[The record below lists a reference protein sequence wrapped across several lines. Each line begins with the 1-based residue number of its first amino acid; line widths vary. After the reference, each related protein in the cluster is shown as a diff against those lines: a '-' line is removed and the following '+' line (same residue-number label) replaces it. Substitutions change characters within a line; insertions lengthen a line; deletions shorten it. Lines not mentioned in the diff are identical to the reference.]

1 MRSRRGNNIRNFFF
15 KNSKKDHVIG
25 DTIMTHQ
32 ECINCQEKYDINE
45 IIYFCRR
52 CGDLLE
58 IKYDYNKINERLSKS
73 NWQNVPLSVW
83 RYREFM
89 PVKDFSKIVSLNEGG
104 TGFHHSRRLSKI
116 LGIRQLY
123 VKNEGENPTGSFKD
137 RGMTVGVT
145 KAVELGVKSVICA
158 STGNTSASLA
168 AYAARAGLECTVL
181 IPAGKIAYG
190 KLSQAMIYGAKVIQV
205 NGNFDESLDIVLRL
219 SEKYKNIY
227 LLNSINP
234 FRIEGQKSLGFE
246 ICDQLNQKTPDRIIV
261 PVGNAGNIS
270 AIWKGL
276 KEFHKLGFLQELPKM
291 TGIQAIGSAPIV
303 HAIKNNSETI
313 IPVKSPE
320 TVATAI
326 RIGAPVSWKKA
337 LRAIKE
343 SDGTAETVT
352 DEEILDA
359 QKLLAQ
365 KEGLFVEP
373 ASASSIAGLKKLIQQ
388 GEIDEDEQ
396 VVCVTTGHGL
406 KDPDI
411 AVKISKKPI
420 KVKAQIEAIEEILG
434 LNKQRPLTIT
444 GEIF

>member
-1 MRSRRGNNIRNFFF
+1 
-15 KNSKKDHVIG
+15 
-25 DTIMTHQ
+25 MTYQ
-32 ECINCQEKYDINE
+32 ECINCGKKYDIDK
-45 IIYFCRR
+45 IIYFCKK

-58 IKYDYNKINERLSKS
+58 IKYDYDKINEEISKS

-83 RYREFM
+83 RYRDFM
-89 PVKDFSKIVSLNEGG
+89 PVKDFSKIVSLQEGG
-104 TGFHHSRRLSKI
+104 TGFHHSRQLSKI

-181 IPAGKIAYG
+181 IPSGKIAYG

-205 NGNFDESLDIVLRL
+205 KGNFDESLAIVLKL
-219 SEKYKNIY
+219 SEKYKSIY

-261 PVGNAGNIS
+261 PVGNAVNIS

-276 KEFHKLGFLQELPKM
+276 KEFHKLGLLNELPKM
-291 TGIQAIGSAPIV
+291 TGIQATGSAPIV
-303 HAIKNNSETI
+303 QAIKKGSDTI
-313 IPVKSPE
+313 VPVDSPE

-337 LRAIKE
+337 LRAIRE
-343 SDGTAETVT
+343 SNGTAEMVT

-373 ASASSIAGLKKLIQQ
+373 ASASSIAGLKKLIQL
-388 GEIDEDEQ
+388 GVIDKDEH

-406 KDPDI
+406 KDPDTAI
-411 AVKISKKPI
+411 KLSKKPI
-420 KVKAQIEAIEEILG
+420 EVKAQIEAIEEVLG
-434 LNKQRPLTIT
+434 LDKKHTLTVS
-444 GEIF
+444 GEIS